1 MRRQEAFLASEIIY
15 ISGWRLERGTTVL
28 FWERPLWYLLA
39 IAGDTGP
46 VHHGSVAGA
55 IRSGFRVCF
64 LGAFR

>member
-1 MRRQEAFLASEIIY
+1 MRRQEAFLTSEIIF
-15 ISGWRLERGTTVL
+15 ISGWHLERGTTVL

-39 IAGDTGP
+39 IAEANRP